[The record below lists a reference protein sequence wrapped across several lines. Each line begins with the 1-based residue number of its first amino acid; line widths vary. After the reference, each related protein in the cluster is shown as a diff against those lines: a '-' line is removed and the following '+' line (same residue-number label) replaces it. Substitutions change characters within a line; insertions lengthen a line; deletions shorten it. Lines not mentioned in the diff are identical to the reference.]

1 MNDAIRM
8 QLSAYVDGELPE
20 NEAELLLRRI
30 TQDAELR
37 QEFAEYLALGRLL
50 RGEPG
55 VAAADRLHERVIAGL
70 DDTQEESAVATKT
83 PGAATAIKPLAG
95 IAVAASVA
103 LVAIFVLQQGNLAP
117 QEGPAQVAETEE
129 APVVP
134 DLDAVAQ
141 QRAYFLNHAEAS
153 SRFGANGI
161 NSRLVT
167 LRFSEEVAAESDSD
181 TSVDE
186 QDEELEEQSTQ
197 P

>member
-1 MNDAIRM
+1 M

-37 QEFAEYLALGRLL
+37 QEFAEYLSLGRLL
-50 RGEPG
+50 RDEPG
-55 VAAADRLHERVIAGL
+55 IAGADRLHERVSAVL
-70 DDTQEESAVATKT
+70 DDTPTEDVVVATST
-83 PGAATAIKPLAG
+83 VSSAAIKPLAG

-103 LVAIFVLQQGNLAP
+103 LVSIFVLQQNNIDPPEAVP
-117 QEGPAQVAETEE
+117 VVAEGADT
-129 APVVP
+129 AVVP
-134 DLDAVAQ
+134 DFDAVAQ

-153 SRFGANGI
+153 SQLGANGI

-167 LRFSEEVAAESDSD
+167 LRFSEEVAAESDTGETAEPQAED
-181 TSVDE
+181 T
-186 QDEELEEQSTQ
+186 EEQPTQ

>member
-8 QLSAYVDGELPE
+8 QLSAYVDGELPQ

-37 QEFAEYLALGRLL
+37 EEFAEYLALGRLL

-55 VAAADRLHERVIAGL
+55 IAGADRLHERVTAVL
-70 DDTQEESAVATKT
+70 DDTPIES
-83 PGAATAIKPLAG
+83 AATAITTGPSAAIKPLVG

-103 LVAIFVLQQGNLAP
+103 LVAIFILQQSSIDP
-117 QEGPAQVAETEE
+117 QEAPPVIAEAT
-129 APVVP
+129 ATPVVP

-153 SRFGANGI
+153 SQFGANGI
-161 NSRLVT
+161 TSRLVT
-167 LRFSEEVAAESDSD
+167 LRFSEEVAAESDAD
-181 TSVDE
+181 NP
-186 QDEELEEQSTQ
+186 EERPTQ